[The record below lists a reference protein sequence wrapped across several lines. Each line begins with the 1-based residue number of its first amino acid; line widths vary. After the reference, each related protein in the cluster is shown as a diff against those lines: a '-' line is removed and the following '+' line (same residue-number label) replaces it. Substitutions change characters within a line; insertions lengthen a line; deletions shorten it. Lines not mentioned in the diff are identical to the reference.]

1 MASCG
6 DYLVIMAFFEMDA
19 DLSHDPKDLIEM
31 CKCLENSEC
40 EVVIGSRY
48 INGIN
53 VVNWPLNRI
62 ILSYCASIYAR
73 IVTGIPVKDST
84 SGFVGFK
91 SEVLKSID
99 LKSILFN
106 GYAFQIE
113 LKFKAFKNNYKI
125 KEIPI
130 ILKDRI
136 YGDSKMSGSIIFE
149 AIFGLIKLK
158 FLSFL
163 RNSLMNTT
171 LIRGALIIN
180 EGRQFKSDILI
191 KNDLI
196 YKISKNIIP
205 KKNYVLIDA
214 SDKILI
220 PGIIDDQVH
229 FREPGLTHKA
239 TIETES
245 KAAVAGITS
254 YIEMPNTKP
263 QTTTISELERKFEL
277 AKSKSYANYSF
288 MFGGTNNNLDE
299 IKKLDKK

>member
-1 MASCG
+1 MCG
-6 DYLVIMAFFEMDA
+6 KMYGKYEKIVWGLTVRELAA
-19 DLSHDPKDLIEM
+19 GSRQAAGKM

-91 SEVLKSID
+91 REALESID

-130 ILKDRI
+130 IFKDRI

-158 FLSFL
+158 FLSF
-163 RNSLMNTT
+163 
-171 LIRGALIIN
+171 
-180 EGRQFKSDILI
+180 FK
-191 KNDLI
+191 K
-196 YKISKNIIP
+196 
-205 KKNYVLIDA
+205 
-214 SDKILI
+214 
-220 PGIIDDQVH
+220 
-229 FREPGLTHKA
+229 
-239 TIETES
+239 
-245 KAAVAGITS
+245 
-254 YIEMPNTKP
+254 
-263 QTTTISELERKFEL
+263 
-277 AKSKSYANYSF
+277 
-288 MFGGTNNNLDE
+288 
-299 IKKLDKK
+299 

>member
-1 MASCG
+1 MKKT
-6 DYLVIMAFFEMDA
+6 LVIIPTYNEIENIESIIHEIFKIKLDLNILVVDDNSPDGTGDVVYNLIYRYSEKLFLEKRKQKEGLGAAYVQGFLWAINHNYDFIFEMDA

-130 ILKDRI
+130 IFKDRI

-158 FLSFL
+158 FLSF
-163 RNSLMNTT
+163 
-171 LIRGALIIN
+171 
-180 EGRQFKSDILI
+180 FK
-191 KNDLI
+191 K
-196 YKISKNIIP
+196 
-205 KKNYVLIDA
+205 
-214 SDKILI
+214 
-220 PGIIDDQVH
+220 
-229 FREPGLTHKA
+229 
-239 TIETES
+239 
-245 KAAVAGITS
+245 
-254 YIEMPNTKP
+254 
-263 QTTTISELERKFEL
+263 
-277 AKSKSYANYSF
+277 
-288 MFGGTNNNLDE
+288 
-299 IKKLDKK
+299 

>member
-1 MASCG
+1 MNSKN
-6 DYLVIMAFFEMDA
+6 LVIIPTFNEVENILIIIDKVLNLPLKFDILVVDDNSPDGTARVVSHHMEKNNKRINLEIKKEKKGLGKAYIHGFLWGLSRGYENFFEMDA

-53 VVNWPLNRI
+53 VVNWPLSRI

-91 SEVLKSID
+91 REVLKSVD

-130 ILKDRI
+130 IFKDRV

-158 FLSFL
+158 FLSF
-163 RNSLMNTT
+163 
-171 LIRGALIIN
+171 
-180 EGRQFKSDILI
+180 FK
-191 KNDLI
+191 K
-196 YKISKNIIP
+196 
-205 KKNYVLIDA
+205 
-214 SDKILI
+214 
-220 PGIIDDQVH
+220 
-229 FREPGLTHKA
+229 
-239 TIETES
+239 
-245 KAAVAGITS
+245 
-254 YIEMPNTKP
+254 
-263 QTTTISELERKFEL
+263 
-277 AKSKSYANYSF
+277 
-288 MFGGTNNNLDE
+288 
-299 IKKLDKK
+299 

>member
-1 MASCG
+1 MNSKN
-6 DYLVIMAFFEMDA
+6 LVIIPTFNEVENILIIIDKILNLPLKFDILVVDDNSPDGTARDVSHHMEKNNKRINLEIKKEKKGLGKAYIHGFLWGLSRGYENFFEMDA

-113 LKFKAFKNNYKI
+113 LKFKAFKNKYKI

-130 ILKDRI
+130 IFKDRI

-158 FLSFL
+158 FLSF
-163 RNSLMNTT
+163 
-171 LIRGALIIN
+171 
-180 EGRQFKSDILI
+180 FK
-191 KNDLI
+191 K
-196 YKISKNIIP
+196 
-205 KKNYVLIDA
+205 
-214 SDKILI
+214 
-220 PGIIDDQVH
+220 
-229 FREPGLTHKA
+229 
-239 TIETES
+239 
-245 KAAVAGITS
+245 
-254 YIEMPNTKP
+254 
-263 QTTTISELERKFEL
+263 
-277 AKSKSYANYSF
+277 
-288 MFGGTNNNLDE
+288 
-299 IKKLDKK
+299 

>member
-1 MASCG
+1 MNSKN
-6 DYLVIMAFFEMDA
+6 LVIIPTFNEVENILIIIDKVLNLPLKFDILVVDDNSPDGTARVVSHHMEKNNKRINLEINKEKKGLGKAYIHGFLWGLSRGYENFFEMDA

-91 SEVLKSID
+91 REVLKSVD

-130 ILKDRI
+130 IFKDRI

-158 FLSFL
+158 FLSF
-163 RNSLMNTT
+163 
-171 LIRGALIIN
+171 
-180 EGRQFKSDILI
+180 FK
-191 KNDLI
+191 K
-196 YKISKNIIP
+196 
-205 KKNYVLIDA
+205 
-214 SDKILI
+214 
-220 PGIIDDQVH
+220 
-229 FREPGLTHKA
+229 
-239 TIETES
+239 
-245 KAAVAGITS
+245 
-254 YIEMPNTKP
+254 
-263 QTTTISELERKFEL
+263 
-277 AKSKSYANYSF
+277 
-288 MFGGTNNNLDE
+288 
-299 IKKLDKK
+299 

>member
-1 MASCG
+1 MNSKN
-6 DYLVIMAFFEMDA
+6 LVIIPTFNEVENILIIIDKILNLPLKFDILVVDDNSPDGTARVVSHHMEKNNKRINLEIKKEKKGLGKAYIHGFLWGLSRGYENFFEMDA

-91 SEVLKSID
+91 REALESID

-130 ILKDRI
+130 IFKDRI

-158 FLSFL
+158 FLSF
-163 RNSLMNTT
+163 
-171 LIRGALIIN
+171 
-180 EGRQFKSDILI
+180 FK
-191 KNDLI
+191 K
-196 YKISKNIIP
+196 
-205 KKNYVLIDA
+205 
-214 SDKILI
+214 
-220 PGIIDDQVH
+220 
-229 FREPGLTHKA
+229 
-239 TIETES
+239 
-245 KAAVAGITS
+245 
-254 YIEMPNTKP
+254 
-263 QTTTISELERKFEL
+263 
-277 AKSKSYANYSF
+277 
-288 MFGGTNNNLDE
+288 
-299 IKKLDKK
+299 